1 MQVFIDAGLCTE
13 LYGPL
18 YRHLFKT
25 QPDGSPGI
33 ATLSFP
39 AVVPE
44 EAVRLVVSAGGKA
57 VLAHPGQ
64 YGNFAGLPG
73 LKEAGLWGV
82 EASHPKHCPKDT
94 ELCLRLAAEYGLALT
109 GGSDFHGR
117 YGEGEE
123 LGDCG
128 IEQDPFSS

>member
-1 MQVFIDAGLCTE
+1 M
-13 LYGPL
+13 
-18 YRHLFKT
+18 
-25 QPDGSPGI
+25 
-33 ATLSFP
+33 
-39 AVVPE
+39 
-44 EAVRLVVSAGGKA
+44 
-57 VLAHPGQ
+57 
-64 YGNFAGLPG
+64 
-73 LKEAGLWGV
+73 